1 MNLDLTKTLN
11 SIEKLLKQSDIYG
24 IQNLQK
30 AYEQTLRLR
39 SQLISVIYDNRQF
52 VYEEKTETKAPK
64 QIRPI
69 RKDMIELVINEP
81 LPALKELT
89 AAVEEHWV
97 SMIHNAIKK
106 ESETGIPKYK
116 RAFVLIDIITPRGTN
131 NKQVWDTS
139 NRAVNLVTN
148 NLKGIFFEDDNFKHM
163 AFGVVANWGE
173 YSETIIRI
181 CELDK
186 LFECTVFSIKTEKP

>member
-11 SIEKLLKQSDIYG
+11 GIEKLLKQSDIYD

-30 AYEQTLRLR
+30 AYEQTLRPR

-52 VYEEKTETKAPK
+52 IYEKKTETKAPK

-106 ESETGIPKYK
+106 ESGTGIPKYK

-139 NRAVNLVTN
+139 NRAVNLVIN
-148 NLKGIFFEDDNFKHM
+148 NLKGIFFEDDNFEHM

-173 YSETIIRI
+173 YGKTIIRI

-186 LFECTVFSIKTEKP
+186 LFECAVFGVKTEKP

>member
-11 SIEKLLKQSDIYG
+11 SIEKLLKQSDIYD

-52 VYEEKTETKAPK
+52 IYEEKTETKAPI
-64 QIRPI
+64 QIGSVN
-69 RKDMIELVINEP
+69 KDMIELVINEP

-97 SMIHNAIKK
+97 SMVHNAIKK

-116 RAFVLIDIITPRGTN
+116 RAFVLIDIIMPRGTN
-131 NKQVWDTS
+131 NRQVWDTS
-139 NRAVNLVTN
+139 NRAVNLVIN
-148 NLKGIFFEDDNFKHM
+148 NLKGIFFEDDNFEHM

-173 YSETIIRI
+173 HGKTIIRI

-186 LFECTVFSIKTEKP
+186 LFESTVFSVKTEKP

>member
-1 MNLDLTKTLN
+1 MLSVQKRWQFMNLDLTKTLN
-11 SIEKLLKQSDIYG
+11 GIEKLLKQSDIYD

-39 SQLISVIYDNRQF
+39 SQLISVIYDNREF
-52 VYEEKTETKAPK
+52 IYEKKTETKAPK

-116 RAFVLIDIITPRGTN
+116 RAFVLIDIMTP
-131 NKQVWDTS
+131 
-139 NRAVNLVTN
+139 
-148 NLKGIFFEDDNFKHM
+148 
-163 AFGVVANWGE
+163 
-173 YSETIIRI
+173 
-181 CELDK
+181 
-186 LFECTVFSIKTEKP
+186 

>member
-11 SIEKLLKQSDIYG
+11 SIEKLLKQSDIYD

-39 SQLISVIYDNRQF
+39 SQLISVIYDNREF
-52 VYEEKTETKAPK
+52 IYKKKAETKAPK

-69 RKDMIELVINEP
+69 RKDIIELVINEP

-139 NRAVNLVTN
+139 NRAVNLVIN
-148 NLKGIFFEDDNFKHM
+148 NLKGIFFEDDNFEHM

-186 LFECTVFSIKTEKP
+186 LFKCTVFGIKTEKP

>member
-11 SIEKLLKQSDIYG
+11 GIEKLLKQSDIYD

-39 SQLISVIYDNRQF
+39 SQLISVIYDNREF
-52 VYEEKTETKAPK
+52 IYEKKTETKAPK

-89 AAVEEHWV
+89 TAVEEHWV
-97 SMIHNAIKK
+97 SMIHNAIKI
-106 ESETGIPKYK
+106 ESGTGIPKYK

-139 NRAVNLVTN
+139 NRAVNLVIN
-148 NLKGIFFEDDNFKHM
+148 NLKGIFFEDDNYEHM

-173 YSETIIRI
+173 HGKTIIRI

-186 LFECTVFSIKTEKP
+186 LFECAVFSVKTEKP

>member
-11 SIEKLLKQSDIYG
+11 SIEKLLKQSDIYD

-52 VYEEKTETKAPK
+52 IYEEKTETKAPI
-64 QIRPI
+64 QIGSVN
-69 RKDMIELVINEP
+69 KDMIELVINEP

-97 SMIHNAIKK
+97 SMVHNAIKK

-116 RAFVLIDIITPRGTN
+116 RAFVLIDIIMPRGTN
-131 NKQVWDTS
+131 NRQVWDTS
-139 NRAVNLVTN
+139 NRAVNLVIN
-148 NLKGIFFEDDNFKHM
+148 NLKGIFFEDDNFEHM

-173 YSETIIRI
+173 HSKTIIRI

-186 LFECTVFSIKTEKP
+186 LFGCAVFGIKTEKP

>member
-11 SIEKLLKQSDIYG
+11 SIEKLLKQSDIYD

-52 VYEEKTETKAPK
+52 IYEEKTETKAPK

-81 LPALKELT
+81 LPAFKELT
-89 AAVEEHWV
+89 SAVEEHWV

-106 ESETGIPKYK
+106 ESKTGIPKYK
-116 RAFVLIDIITPRGTN
+116 RAFVLIDIIMPRGTN

-139 NRAVNLVTN
+139 NRSVNLVIN
-148 NLKGIFFEDDNFKHM
+148 NLKGIFFEDDNFEHM

-173 YSETIIRI
+173 HGKTIIRI

-186 LFECTVFSIKTEKP
+186 LFESAVFSVKTEKP

>member
-11 SIEKLLKQSDIYG
+11 SIEKLLKQSDIYD

-52 VYEEKTETKAPK
+52 IYEEKTETKAPK

-139 NRAVNLVTN
+139 NRAVNLVIN
-148 NLKGIFFEDDNFKHM
+148 NLKGIFFEDDNFEHM

-173 YSETIIRI
+173 HGKTIIRI

-186 LFECTVFSIKTEKP
+186 LFESAVFSVKTEKP

>member
-11 SIEKLLKQSDIYG
+11 SIEKLLKQSDIYD

-52 VYEEKTETKAPK
+52 IYEEKTEAKAPI
-64 QIRPI
+64 QIRSVN
-69 RKDMIELVINEP
+69 KDMIELVINEP
-81 LPALKELT
+81 LPALKELS

-139 NRAVNLVTN
+139 NRAVNLVIN
-148 NLKGIFFEDDNFKHM
+148 NLKGIFFEDDNFEHTISPTRNILKHIS
-163 AFGVVANWGE
+163 GE
-173 YSETIIRI
+173 ITAGFRSAQVTDIRAVGGIRI
-181 CELDK
+181 
-186 LFECTVFSIKTEKP
+186 

>member
-11 SIEKLLKQSDIYG
+11 SIEKLLKQSDIYD
-24 IQNLQK
+24 IQILQK

-81 LPALKELT
+81 LP
-89 AAVEEHWV
+89 
-97 SMIHNAIKK
+97 
-106 ESETGIPKYK
+106 
-116 RAFVLIDIITPRGTN
+116 LI
-131 NKQVWDTS
+131 
-139 NRAVNLVTN
+139 
-148 NLKGIFFEDDNFKHM
+148 
-163 AFGVVANWGE
+163 
-173 YSETIIRI
+173 
-181 CELDK
+181 C
-186 LFECTVFSIKTEKP
+186 FS

>member
-11 SIEKLLKQSDIYG
+11 NIEKLLKQSDIYD

-52 VYEEKTETKAPK
+52 IYEEKPETKAPI
-64 QIRPI
+64 QIRSVN
-69 RKDMIELVINEP
+69 KDMIELVINEP

-89 AAVEEHWV
+89 VAVEEHWV
-97 SMIHNAIKK
+97 SMIHNVIKK

-116 RAFVLIDIITPRGTN
+116 RAFVLIDIMTPRGTN

-139 NRAVNLVTN
+139 NRAVNLVIN
-148 NLKGIFFEDDNFKHM
+148 NLKGIFFEDDNFEHM

-173 YSETIIRI
+173 HGKTIIRI
-181 CELDK
+181 CGLYK
-186 LFECTVFSIKTEKP
+186 LFESAVFGVKTEKP

>member
-11 SIEKLLKQSDIYG
+11 SIEKLLKQSDIYD

-39 SQLISVIYDNRQF
+39 SQLISVIYDNREF
-52 VYEEKTETKAPK
+52 IYKKKTETKAPK

-69 RKDMIELVINEP
+69 RKDIIELVINEP

-106 ESETGIPKYK
+106 ESEKGIPKYK
-116 RAFVLIDIITPRGTN
+116 RAFVLIDIITLRGTN

-139 NRAVNLVTN
+139 NRAVNLVIN
-148 NLKGIFFEDDNFKHM
+148 NLKGIFFEDDNFEHM

-173 YSETIIRI
+173 YSKTVIRI

-186 LFECTVFSIKTEKP
+186 LFECAVFDIKTEKP